1 MEVLN
6 IRGWSEPEQADEDKN
21 EPATAEVNEEYHLTD
36 TLVALREEIKPVTCQ
51 SNGPVKAHLK
61 TISKFGSLVGAI
73 YSTLADLEE
82 IQRL

>member
-1 MEVLN
+1 MEVFN

-36 TLVALREEIKPVTCQ
+36 TLAALGAESKPVTCQ
-51 SNGPVKAHLK
+51 SNCPAKAHLK
-61 TISKFGSLVGAI
+61 AIGKFSSFGGAI
-73 YSTLADLEE
+73 NPALADLKE